1 MGHGLVQFR
10 LRPGKLCFQFC
21 LLILALC
28 NLPIQGLLLIVS
40 AGKQPLY
47 DFHLLPG
54 PGDGLPECIEQHRKV
69 LLLLLEPEHLILRFP
84 ELILRPGDLRLGL
97 SRRLCRLLKLL
108 SGSLQLLLHLCPALF
123 QPVELICPG
132 QYTGRA

>member
-1 MGHGLVQFR
+1 M
-10 LRPGKLCFQFC
+10 
-21 LLILALC
+21 
-28 NLPIQGLLLIVS
+28 
-40 AGKQPLY
+40 
-47 DFHLLPG
+47 
-54 PGDGLPECIEQHRKV
+54 
-69 LLLLLEPEHLILRFP
+69 LLLLLEPEHLIFRFP

-123 QPVELICPG
+123 QPVELVCPG